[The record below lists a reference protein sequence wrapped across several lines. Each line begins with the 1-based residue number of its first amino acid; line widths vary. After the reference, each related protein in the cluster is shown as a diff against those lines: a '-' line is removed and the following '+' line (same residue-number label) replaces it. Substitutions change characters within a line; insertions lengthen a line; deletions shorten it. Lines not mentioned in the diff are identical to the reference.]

1 MPVPRAQH
9 VSPWRLVSYGVGT
22 LLLVSLLTWILAELA
37 TPDGVKVV
45 TADNLTDLGR
55 TIGLIAAAAVGVP
68 AAVLA
73 YHRQRALDTANRT
86 AAAQQETAA
95 RQHEHKVRA
104 DDREHHTG
112 VERNLRERYT
122 TCAEQLSHDSSAI
135 RLAGAYAIASL
146 ADDWHAFG
154 NFSERQVCIDL
165 LCSYLCLPYE
175 PSGREQTHTKTIIR
189 YAPSDRVVEEHHE
202 HRTEDSQVRQSILRI
217 IAAHLQPDARTS
229 WSESDFDFTGAY
241 LENAEFDGCVFR
253 GKVQFIRARFHGQLA
268 SFQKAK
274 FHSERTSFEKAQFHS
289 EETLFDDAQFH
300 SKSTSFEEAQ
310 FHSEATTSFEGVQFD
325 GGRGGR
331 TSFLA
336 AQFHSGQTTFTKA
349 QFRGWRIT
357 FGWAQFH
364 GGRTSFVKTEFH
376 ARALFRAAQFRS
388 RQTLFDMA
396 QFHGGEAA
404 FDRAQFHGTQNSFVR
419 AVFYSPVSFART
431 YFGGQT
437 SFGKAQFHGSVDFS
451 RPQSWNN
458 VIVDWQWP
466 LADGLEGP
474 ARLPRPAGLLP
485 TEWPPVP
492 SRYTGGVTPF
502 FTVRN
507 GRRARLRV

>member
-73 YHRQRALDTANRT
+73 YHRQRALDTASRT

-217 IAAHLQPDARTS
+217 IAAHLQPDA
-229 WSESDFDFTGAY
+229 EQAGA
-241 LENAEFDGCVFR
+241 
-253 GKVQFIRARFHGQLA
+253 
-268 SFQKAK
+268 SP
-274 FHSERTSFEKAQFHS
+274 T
-289 EETLFDDAQFH
+289 
-300 SKSTSFEEAQ
+300 STSPAP
-310 FHSEATTSFEGVQFD
+310 TS
-325 GGRGGR
+325 
-331 TSFLA
+331 
-336 AQFHSGQTTFTKA
+336 
-349 QFRGWRIT
+349 
-357 FGWAQFH
+357 
-364 GGRTSFVKTEFH
+364 KTPSST
-376 ARALFRAAQFRS
+376 A
-388 RQTLFDMA
+388 
-396 QFHGGEAA
+396 
-404 FDRAQFHGTQNSFVR
+404 
-419 AVFYSPVSFART
+419 VSFAEECS
-431 YFGGQT
+431 
-437 SFGKAQFHGSVDFS
+437 SFAHGSTANWLLFKKRSSTASGPRLRRHSSTAS
-451 RPQSWNN
+451 RPCSTTRSSIASRPRSRRRSSTARRQPRSTGCSSTAGGAGGPRSWRRSS
-458 VIVDWQWP
+458 I
-466 LADGLEGP
+466 ADKP
-474 ARLPRPAGLLP
+474 RLRRLSSAAGGHVRMGA
-485 TEWPPVP
+485 VP
-492 SRYTGGVTPF
+492 
-502 FTVRN
+502 
-507 GRRARLRV
+507 RRADLVRQDGVPRQGPVQSCAVP